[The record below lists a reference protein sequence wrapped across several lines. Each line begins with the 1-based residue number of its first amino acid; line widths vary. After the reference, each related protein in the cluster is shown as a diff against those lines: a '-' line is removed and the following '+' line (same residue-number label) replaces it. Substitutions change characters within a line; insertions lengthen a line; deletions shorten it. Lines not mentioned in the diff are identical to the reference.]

1 MVESSD
7 KDQGENKFYE
17 VKIFSI
23 PFSLEAIKENI
34 TINTNP
40 LLNLQRNK

>member
-1 MVESSD
+1 MVESSY
-7 KDQGENKFYE
+7 KDQGKNKLTE
-17 VKIFSI
+17 VKTFSI